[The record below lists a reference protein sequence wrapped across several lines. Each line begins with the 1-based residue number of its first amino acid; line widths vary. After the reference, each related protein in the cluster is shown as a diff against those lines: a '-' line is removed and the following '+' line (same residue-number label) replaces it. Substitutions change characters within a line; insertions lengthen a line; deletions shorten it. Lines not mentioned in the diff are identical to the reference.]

1 MRAIEAVAT
10 TSGSRDRV
18 WALLADASAWARW
31 GSWSEVTVEGGV
43 PQRPGAVR
51 VLVRR
56 PFRTRERI
64 TEWEPGERFGYEVI
78 DGLRVRRYQ
87 ATVTLEDA
95 PAGGTT
101 IRWRSTYE
109 HAGLLTALMLR
120 LAVRDA
126 CRRLAKAASTSEADG
141 SDGRTA
147 P

>member
-1 MRAIEAVAT
+1 MRTIEAVGT
-10 TSGSRDRV
+10 TSGSRDQV
-18 WALLADASAWARW
+18 CALLADASAWARW
-31 GSWSEVTVEGGV
+31 GSWSKVTVEGGV
-43 PQRPGAVR
+43 PQGPGAVR

-78 DGLRVRRYQ
+78 GGLPVRGYR
-87 ATVTLEDA
+87 ATVTLEGA

-109 HAGLLTALMLR
+109 HAGLVTAVMLR

-126 CRRLAKAASTSEADG
+126 CRRLAKAASA
-141 SDGRTA
+141 
-147 P
+147 

>member
-1 MRAIEAVAT
+1 VKTIEAVETA
-10 TSGSRDRV
+10 SGSRDRV

-31 GSWSEVTVEGGV
+31 GSWSEVAVEGGV
-43 PQRPGAVR
+43 PQGPGAVR
-51 VLVRR
+51 VLVRG

-78 DGLRVRRYQ
+78 GGLRVRGYR
-87 ATVTLEDA
+87 ATVTLDDA

-101 IRWRSTYE
+101 IRWRSTYQ

-126 CRRLAKAASTSEADG
+126 CRRLAKAASA
-141 SDGRTA
+141 
-147 P
+147 